1 MMQIEFVSD
10 IVCPWCAI
18 GLASLEQALAQ
29 VGPEIGPVSLRFQ
42 PFELNPQMP
51 PEGEEIAGHLSR
63 KYGRSREELAGAA
76 QMIQQRA
83 EALGFPMR
91 TANRTRIWNTFDGH
105 RLLHWAGTVGETEQ
119 KALKQA
125 LLLAYHRDGLNPAD
139 PAVLRAAAAEA
150 GLDAA
155 EAAAVIDDPQRYAA
169 EVRQEQALWQQAG
182 IHSVPAVVI
191 NRQYLVSGGQ
201 PPEVFAQA
209 LRQAA
214 GAAAA

>member
-18 GLASLEQALAQ
+18 GLASLDQALAQ

-51 PEGEEIAGHLSR
+51 PEGEEIAEHLSR
-63 KYGRSREELAGAA
+63 KYGRTREELAGAA

-83 EALGFPMR
+83 EGLGFPMR

-105 RLLHWAGTVGETEQ
+105 RLLHWAGTVGEAPQ

-139 PAVLRAAAAEA
+139 PAVLQDTAHPLWLLTDRLVALSQLDLAGQAPGKIALHQRLRPLVDALQRA
-150 GLDAA
+150 
-155 EAAAVIDDPQRYAA
+155 PQPLQSRHY
-169 EVRQEQALWQQAG
+169 EQARVHLERLANA
-182 IHSVPAVVI
+182 SLP
-191 NRQYLVSGGQ
+191 
-201 PPEVFAQA
+201 
-209 LRQAA
+209 
-214 GAAAA
+214 